1 MNKNPIDKI
10 KVLFG
15 LDNPDGAGTDTDID
29 FEESG
34 ITDIEIVEERREQE
48 PIPTHSQIQH
58 SNKQSSKKQVSSLEA
73 EMGGS
78 SYQTIFLDPKT
89 YSDCRKIVDY
99 IRADKMV
106 TLNLEYLD
114 EQTAVR
120 LMNFISGAMTVKEA
134 TYLMISK
141 KVYTVVPKSMKVYY
155 EDKKIIVPKI
165 FKGFGEER

>member
-15 LDNPDGAGTDTDID
+15 LDNPDGAGTDSDIN
-29 FEESG
+29 FEDSG
-34 ITDIEIVEERREQE
+34 ITDIEVEESKIETETPVQNYAL
-48 PIPTHSQIQH
+48 P
-58 SNKQSSKKQVSSLEA
+58 KQKQKQKGVSSLEA

-78 SYQTIFLDPKT
+78 SYQTIFLDPKN
-89 YSDCRKIVDY
+89 YSDCKKIVDY

-114 EQTAVR
+114 EATAVR
-120 LMNFISGAMTVKEA
+120 LMNFLSGAMTVKDA
-134 TYLMISK
+134 NYLMISK
-141 KVYTVVPKSMKVYY
+141 KVFTVVPKSMKVYY
-155 EDKKIIVPKI
+155 EDKKIISPKI

>member
-15 LDNPDGAGTDTDID
+15 LDNPDGAGTDSDIN
-29 FEESG
+29 FEDSG
-34 ITDIEIVEERREQE
+34 ITDIEIVEDKVESE
-48 PIPTHSQIQH
+48 PVQSHVLP
-58 SNKQSSKKQVSSLEA
+58 KQKHKQKPVSSLET

-78 SYQTIFLDPKT
+78 NYQTIFLDPKT
-89 YSDCRKIVDY
+89 YSDCKKIVDY

-120 LMNFISGAMTVKEA
+120 LMNFLSGAMTVKDA
-134 TYLMISK
+134 NYLMISK
-141 KVYTVVPKSMKVYY
+141 KVYTVIPKSMKVYY
-155 EDKKIIVPKI
+155 EDKKIISPKI

>member
-15 LDNPDGAGTDTDID
+15 LDNPDGAGTDSDIN

-34 ITDIEIVEERREQE
+34 ITDIEIEEDKIESE
-48 PIPTHSQIQH
+48 PIIQNH
-58 SNKQSSKKQVSSLEA
+58 VPKQKQKQKAVSSLET
-73 EMGGS
+73 EMGGN

-89 YSDCRKIVDY
+89 YSDCKKIVDY

-120 LMNFISGAMTVKEA
+120 LMNFLSGAMTVKDA
-134 TYLMISK
+134 NYLMISK
-141 KVYTVVPKSMKVYY
+141 KVFTVVPKSMKVYY
-155 EDKKIIVPKI
+155 EDKKIISPKI

>member
-1 MNKNPIDKI
+1 MNKNPLDKI

-15 LDNPDGAGTDTDID
+15 LDNPDGAGTDTDIN

-34 ITDIEIVEERREQE
+34 ITDIEIVEDSVE
-48 PIPTHSQIQH
+48 PEPVVQNHVLP
-58 SNKQSSKKQVSSLEA
+58 KQKQKAKPVTSLES
-73 EMGGS
+73 EMGGAN
-78 SYQTIFLDPKT
+78 YQTIFLDPKT
-89 YSDCRKIVDY
+89 YSDCKKIVDY

-120 LMNFISGAMTVKEA
+120 LMNFLSGAMTVKDA
-134 TYLMISK
+134 NYLMISK
-141 KVYTVVPKSMKVYY
+141 KVYTVIPKSMKVYY
-155 EDKKIIVPKI
+155 EDKKIISPKI

>member
-29 FEESG
+29 FEDTG
-34 ITDIEIVEERREQE
+34 ITDIEIMEERKEQDS
-48 PIPTHSQIQH
+48 IPANSQIQN
-58 SNKQSSKKQVSSLEA
+58 SNKQNSKKQISSLEA
-73 EMGGS
+73 ELGGS
-78 SYQTIFLDPKT
+78 NYQTIFLDPKT
-89 YSDCRKIVDY
+89 YSDCKKIVDY

-114 EQTAVR
+114 ELTAVR

-155 EDKKIIVPKI
+155 EDKKIIIPKI

>member
-1 MNKNPIDKI
+1 MNKNPLDKI

-15 LDNPDGAGTDTDID
+15 LDNPDGAGTDSDID

-34 ITDIEIVEERREQE
+34 ITDIEITEEKREVEPVVQNHIL
-48 PIPTHSQIQH
+48 P
-58 SNKQSSKKQVSSLEA
+58 KQKQKVKTGSTLEA
-73 EMGGS
+73 EMGGA

-89 YSDCRKIVDY
+89 YSDCKKIVDY

-120 LMNFISGAMTVKEA
+120 LMNFLSGAMTVKDA
-134 TYLMISK
+134 NYLMISK
-141 KVYTVVPKSMKVYY
+141 KVYTVIPKSMKVYY
-155 EDKKIIVPKI
+155 EDKKIISPKI